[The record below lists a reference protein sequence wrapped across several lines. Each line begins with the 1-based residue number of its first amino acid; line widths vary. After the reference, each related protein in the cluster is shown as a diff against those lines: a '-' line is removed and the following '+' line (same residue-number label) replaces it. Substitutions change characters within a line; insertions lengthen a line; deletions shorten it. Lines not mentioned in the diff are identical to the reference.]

1 MLLFQ
6 LLGDFAT
13 RVILGAAHGFSLVQC
28 SVTHTLRF
36 PFAS

>member
-6 LLGDFAT
+6 LLGDFTT
-13 RVILGAAHGFSLVQC
+13 RIILGAAHSFSLVQC
-28 SVTHTLRF
+28 PITHTLRF